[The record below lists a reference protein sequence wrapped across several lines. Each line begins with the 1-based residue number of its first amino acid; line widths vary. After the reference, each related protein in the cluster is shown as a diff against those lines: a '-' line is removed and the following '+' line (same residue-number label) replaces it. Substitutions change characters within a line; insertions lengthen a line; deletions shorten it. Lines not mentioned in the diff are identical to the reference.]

1 MSELLVGAARRVSPR
16 QASSFWLDPKGTKRS
31 SPDAQPL
38 GFAKGSPALLACLGR
53 PETRCAHC
61 VRSAQTVGPSM
72 NGTRAGARCPAK
84 LRCSA
89 AHRGSSPNSQAASSR
104 KRARWSQSGLLRIR
118 LLAVWSSPYA
128 KPRSTEEWAR
138 ARSAPRALTWRNCLS
153 GVSAANAAS
162 FAPGPALRA
171 PQGTPRRRRGAQA
184 SGSPFF
190 SPLFFGEAKKRG
202 SGAGVKPLRALGD
215 TKRVQ
220 A

>member
-1 MSELLVGAARRVSPR
+1 MSECLIGAARRVSAR
-16 QASSFWLDPKGTKRS
+16 QPSSFWLDPKGTKRS

-72 NGTRAGARCPAK
+72 KRTRAGARCPAK

-89 AHRGSSPNSQAASSR
+89 AHRGSSPNSRTANSR
-104 KRARWSQSGLLRIR
+104 EMAHRWQSGLFGIR
-118 LLAVWSSPYA
+118 LLAVGGLPYA

-138 ARSAPRALTWRNCLS
+138 ARSARRALTWRNCLN
-153 GVSAANAAS
+153 GVSNANAVS
-162 FAPGPALRA
+162 FAPGPLFEHHRE
-171 PQGTPRRRRGAQA
+171 PQPQAGAQA

-202 SGAGVKPLRALGD
+202 SGAGVKPLRALRNTRAPG
-215 TKRVQ
+215 
-220 A
+220 